1 MEIKDILKNR
11 RIELG
16 LTLLQVAKAVGVS
29 EATVSRWE
37 SGEIANMK
45 RSRIAALAKILQIS
59 PATIMGWEDEA
70 AKSENS
76 PDESFYDYYTKV
88 RKSKGAVMFRGG
100 DSDSDPF
107 YMSAEEA
114 ADAEAY
120 IRTRR
125 KMQEEQG
132 K

>member
-1 MEIKDILKNR
+1 MTIYDRIRKR
-11 RIELG
+11 RDELGMSQQELADKTGYKSRSAINKIELG
-16 LTLLQVAKAVGVS
+16 LRDISQSKIESFANALQ
-29 EATVSRWE
+29 TT
-37 SGEIANMK
+37 
-45 RSRIAALAKILQIS
+45 
-59 PATIMGWEDEA
+59 PAYLMGWEDEL
-70 AKSENS
+70 AKSDNS

-100 DSDSDPF
+100 DSDSGPF

>member
-1 MEIKDILKNR
+1 MDREKLKSR
-11 RIELG
+11 RLELG
-16 LTLLQVAKAVGVS
+16 YTLQDVADKMNLTR
-29 EATVSRWE
+29 ATIQKYE
-37 SGEIANMK
+37 SGLIKGVETTTLEK
-45 RSRIAALAKILQIS
+45 LAKVLQTT
-59 PATIMGWEDEA
+59 PAYLMGWEDEWL
-70 AKSENS
+70 SDNS

>member
-1 MEIKDILKNR
+1 MTIYDRIRKR
-11 RIELG
+11 RDELGMSQQELADKTGYKSRSAINKIELG
-16 LTLLQVAKAVGVS
+16 LRDISQSKIESFANALQ
-29 EATVSRWE
+29 TT
-37 SGEIANMK
+37 
-45 RSRIAALAKILQIS
+45 
-59 PATIMGWEDEA
+59 PAYLMGWEDELS
-70 AKSENS
+70 KSDNS
-76 PDESFYDYYTKV
+76 PDESFYDYYTKA

-100 DSDSDPF
+100 DSGSDPF

>member
-1 MEIKDILKNR
+1 MTIYDRIRKR
-11 RIELG
+11 RDELGMSQQELADKTGYKSRSAINKIELG
-16 LTLLQVAKAVGVS
+16 LRDISQSKIESFANALQ
-29 EATVSRWE
+29 TT
-37 SGEIANMK
+37 
-45 RSRIAALAKILQIS
+45 
-59 PATIMGWEDEA
+59 PAYLMGWEDELS
-70 AKSENS
+70 KSDNS
-76 PDESFYDYYTKV
+76 PDESFYDYYTKA

-100 DSDSDPF
+100 DSGSDPF

-125 KMQEEQG
+125 KMREEQG